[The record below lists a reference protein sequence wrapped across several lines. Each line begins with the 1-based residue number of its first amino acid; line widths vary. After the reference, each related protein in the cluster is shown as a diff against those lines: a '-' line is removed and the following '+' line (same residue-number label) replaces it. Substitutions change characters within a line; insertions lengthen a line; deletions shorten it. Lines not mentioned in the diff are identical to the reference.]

1 MSRVVLASGNAGKL
15 RELEALLAP
24 AGLELVPQQA
34 LGVTPAPE
42 TGATFGENALSKARH
57 AASATGLA
65 ALADDSGL
73 EVDAL
78 GGRPGVHSARYARDG
93 ASDAEN
99 LARLLAEL
107 APVPLRQRRA
117 RYQCVI
123 VWLRG
128 PEDAAPLVA
137 RGTWEGHIALAP
149 RGAGG
154 FGYDPVFVPAGGERT
169 AAELPEAEKN
179 AASHRGQA
187 LRALLGQ
194 LRAAGLTARGY
205 IRAP

>member
-1 MSRVVLASGNAGKL
+1 VSRVVLASGNAGKL
-15 RELEALLAP
+15 RELAALLAP
-24 AGLELVPQQA
+24 LGLELLSQEA
-34 LGVTPAPE
+34 LGVAPVPE
-42 TGATFGENALSKARH
+42 TGATFRDNALLKARH
-57 AASATGLA
+57 AAQATGLA

-78 GGRPGVHSARYARDG
+78 GGRPGVYSARYARAG

-99 LARLLAEL
+99 LARLLEEL
-107 APVPLRQRRA
+107 AAVPPPLRAA
-117 RYQCVI
+117 RYRCVI

-128 PEDAAPLVA
+128 PEDAAPLLA
-137 RGTWEGHIALAP
+137 EGTWEGHIARAP

-169 AAELPEAEKN
+169 AAELPAAEKN
-179 AASHRGQA
+179 AVSHRGRA
-187 LRALLGQ
+187 ARALLAE
-194 LRAAGLTARGY
+194 LRAAGLAGPAY